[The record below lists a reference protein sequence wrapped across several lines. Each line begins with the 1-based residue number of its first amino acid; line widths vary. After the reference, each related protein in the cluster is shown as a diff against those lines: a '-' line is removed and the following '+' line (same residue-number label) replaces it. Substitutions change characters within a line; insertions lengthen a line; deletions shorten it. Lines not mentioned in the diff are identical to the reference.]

1 MLKKSIVLT
10 LAITSFCFVSCKKER
25 SCLCSTSFTAT
36 GYSPYTVST
45 TEKIDSKT
53 TKKTAERICAQTE
66 KQLGKN
72 HTDYISGNEKVS
84 VSCAL
89 K

>member
-1 MLKKSIVLT
+1 MIKKILLLSII
-10 LAITSFCFVSCKKER
+10 ITSFCLGACKKER
-25 SCLCSTSFTAT
+25 SCLCSTTFTST

-45 TEKIDSKT
+45 TKEIDSKT
-53 TKKTAERICAQTE
+53 TKKTAERICTQTE

>member
-1 MLKKSIVLT
+1 MIKKTLL
-10 LAITSFCFVSCKKER
+10 LAITFTSLYLVSCKKER
-25 SCLCSTSFTAT
+25 SCLCSTTFTST

-45 TEKIDSKT
+45 TEKLDSKT
-53 TKKTAERICAQTE
+53 TKKTAERICSQTE

-72 HTDYISGNEKVS
+72 HTDYLSGNEKVS

>member
-1 MLKKSIVLT
+1 MLKKSFLFA
-10 LAITSFCFVSCKKER
+10 LITTSLCLVSCKKER
-25 SCLCSTSFTAT
+25 SCLCSTTFTST

-45 TEKIDSKT
+45 TEKMDSKT

-72 HTDYISGNEKVS
+72 HVDYLSGNEKVS